1 MECHVEKGV
10 HHDKRTTF
18 TLDYPTGRFSG
29 IFYLH
34 LIRGGK
40 GEESMTVGEIITA
53 VLAVASAIVL
63 LSNAAE
69 KIAKAVHAAKKPNN
83 ILNDRVSDLEEWRK
97 TVDAKQEADK
107 KHLDNI
113 DAGNRVTQL
122 ALLALLD
129 HGIDGNNIDQMQHA
143 KEELQSHLIN
153 R

>member
-1 MECHVEKGV
+1 MN
-10 HHDKRTTF
+10 DI
-18 TLDYPTGRFSG
+18 S
-29 IFYLH
+29 
-34 LIRGGK
+34 
-40 GEESMTVGEIITA
+40 TA

-69 KIAKAVHAAKKPNN
+69 KIVKAVKAAKAPNDKQ
-83 ILNDRVSDLEEWRK
+83 NDRISALEEWRK
-97 TVDAKQEADK
+97 TVDRKLDSDK
-107 KHLDNI
+107 THLDSI

-143 KEELQSHLIN
+143 KEELQNYLIN